1 RWYAAAFVLR
11 CSPLSRAL
19 NLHIGHQQ
27 MYKVIAILF
36 TLYSSTVFSSGSE
49 SIAEKFEEIQKEG
62 ESKFTSEA
70 IGIWKCTYLD
80 ETNLNKNALLV
91 VSESEIELYP
101 SNDIISFDVYELN
114 GLPKNNQYVVAQ
126 PDRWHATRNYSNNHS
141 IELKFKYHGSILSVI
156 RSNSVQMEIV
166 NLVCRKT
173 KQ

>member
-1 RWYAAAFVLR
+1 
-11 CSPLSRAL
+11 
-19 NLHIGHQQ
+19 
-27 MYKVIAILF
+27 
-36 TLYSSTVFSSGSE
+36 
-49 SIAEKFEEIQKEG
+49 
-62 ESKFTSEA
+62 
-70 IGIWKCTYLD
+70 
-80 ETNLNKNALLV
+80 
-91 VSESEIELYP
+91 
-101 SNDIISFDVYELN
+101 NDIISFDVYELN

>member
-1 RWYAAAFVLR
+1 
-11 CSPLSRAL
+11 
-19 NLHIGHQQ
+19 

-36 TLYSSTVFSSGSE
+36 TLFSSIVFSNGNE
-49 SIAEKFEEIQKEG
+49 LIAEKFEKIQSKG
-62 ESKFTSEA
+62 EFKFTNEA

-80 ETNLNKNALLV
+80 ETNLDGNALLV

-126 PDRWHATRNYSNNHS
+126 PDRWHATRNYSNGDS
-141 IELKFKYHGSILSVI
+141 IELKFKYNGSVLSVI